1 MTETLSLIKR
11 LHLRKL
17 CILEEIDEL
26 TMEKQK
32 VEQEINKLLFPT
44 SSNRQ
49 RQPLRTYS
57 SDGPVS
63 KFCTPSKISD
73 ELADFLGKE
82 KGTKMARTEITR
94 ELNTYIRL
102 NNLQDKDNKRNI
114 NHDEKLSALFNIP
127 DGEQL
132 TYFNIQRYITQHMK
146 L

>member
-44 SSNRQ
+44 SSNKQ
-49 RQPLRTYS
+49 RQPLRTHTCIA
-57 SDGPVS
+57 PS

-82 KGTKMARTEITR
+82 KGTKMARTDITR

-127 DGEQL
+127 DGQQL
-132 TYFNIQRYITQHMK
+132 TYFNIQRYISQHMK